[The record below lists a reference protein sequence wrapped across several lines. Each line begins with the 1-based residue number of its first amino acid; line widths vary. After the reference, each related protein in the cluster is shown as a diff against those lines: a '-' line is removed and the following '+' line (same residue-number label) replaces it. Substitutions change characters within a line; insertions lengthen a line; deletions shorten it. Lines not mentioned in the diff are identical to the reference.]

1 MTGTCTG
8 ANQATGE
15 GAQCK
20 RRSSWEFACPRNDC
34 GQPHEWLPGEI
45 SKTALRSD
53 RIRVATIEG
62 TVVAEGVD
70 TSGMPVSISTAAA
83 PPGATL
89 VAVTSD

>member
-15 GAQCK
+15 GVQCK

-45 SKTALRSD
+45 SKTVLRSD

-62 TVVAEGVD
+62 TVVAEVVD
-70 TSGMPVSISTAAA
+70 TRGRPVSISTAAA
-83 PPGATL
+83 PAATL
-89 VAVTSD
+89 VGITSD